1 MKVVAK
7 EFEHQG
13 YQMKGPCAALA
24 SGKHKGNV
32 ARDVQ
37 RDFAR
42 RHLDPVALQL
52 KRLLCVC
59 SWAPNHDEKC
69 VLQYKEFVWLKCP
82 PLN

>member
-42 RHLDPVALQL
+42 RHLDPVALCMFMGPQIMMRNVFYNTNNL
-52 KRLLCVC
+52 
-59 SWAPNHDEKC
+59 
-69 VLQYKEFVWLKCP
+69 FG
-82 PLN
+82 

>member
-1 MKVVAK
+1 MKVVAR

-52 KRLLCVC
+52 KWKTYFIYMCMGPQIMMRNVFYNTKNL
-59 SWAPNHDEKC
+59 
-69 VLQYKEFVWLKCP
+69 FG
-82 PLN
+82 